1 MIGVSFWM
9 METEMI
15 SFNIGQCSG
24 TASSNCNATSW
35 CSCAIS
41 WWPVLWTLKRDHTI
55 TVTDSFPNER
65 KTFWCLFFATCA
77 QMQASWDIKHRGVYV
92 TLPQHG
98 DKLKSKN
105 RLDFLWYAVT
115 VKTLSSEVL
124 EYFGIVISFYSPWL
138 DLTHQQLSGLKEQWV
153 NKMLYKDAVW
163 QCKKSQFDT
172 RLDPPPL
179 HGSSF
184 NTIFKASIFF
194 CTNLFI
200 INCINI
206 IIIYY

>member
-194 CTNLFI
+194 VLI
-200 INCINI
+200 SS
-206 IIIYY
+206 